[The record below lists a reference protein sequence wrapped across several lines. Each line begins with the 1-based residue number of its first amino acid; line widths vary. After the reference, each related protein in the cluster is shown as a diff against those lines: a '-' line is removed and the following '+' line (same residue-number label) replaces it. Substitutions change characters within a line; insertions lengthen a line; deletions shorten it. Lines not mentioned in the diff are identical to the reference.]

1 MNPQYPYYN
10 QQWGSPNQYYQ
21 PQQFSQT
28 YISPPP
34 QQFSQPNVPYP
45 PQNYQHPQQQ
55 FSQTNIQFPQQ
66 TFSQANVPL
75 PHQQYHSQQR
85 FPSQTQQVIYP
96 QLQQPF
102 YPQLD
107 QPFSSQTHS
116 NHPNN
121 YQSKNHQQQLY
132 PDLPQPFSEPPNQ
145 PNHSHMSA
153 TQSSQQI
160 EKPTVYYPYLAPC
173 FEFNPNNFTESNNPW
188 SASMWLQ
195 TPSVNYPTLSPL
207 NLPQNSGI
215 ESVEQFQKLRHHA
228 TVESALGQLS
238 ELAIDL
244 SRVDPNFF
252 RPSSSSCFIVCNS
265 YETPRLK
272 LGVGPINDAI
282 TVAANHKYMGYTVY
296 YLHNPHHQIFLN
308 FLSVFLSNV
317 YSYLTVY
324 YSGHGAQK
332 KDTSGDEADGYD
344 EVMVFDSGRVVD
356 DELALYLN
364 KYSRGSA
371 HTILI
376 SDCCHSGTIW
386 DIPESL
392 GAAASFP
399 PNIMSISASNDSQ
412 TAKQTNIG
420 NKNQGIFTFNFFA
433 LLRSKPYLAIGEAQ
447 KLLNPELKRF
457 NQQIEFYPTRPEM
470 LTKPIFPLMAQ
481 KQGYF

>member
-1 MNPQYPYYN
+1 
-10 QQWGSPNQYYQ
+10 
-21 PQQFSQT
+21 
-28 YISPPP
+28 
-34 QQFSQPNVPYP
+34 
-45 PQNYQHPQQQ
+45 
-55 FSQTNIQFPQQ
+55 
-66 TFSQANVPL
+66 
-75 PHQQYHSQQR
+75 
-85 FPSQTQQVIYP
+85 
-96 QLQQPF
+96 
-102 YPQLD
+102 
-107 QPFSSQTHS
+107 
-116 NHPNN
+116 
-121 YQSKNHQQQLY
+121 
-132 PDLPQPFSEPPNQ
+132 
-145 PNHSHMSA
+145 
-153 TQSSQQI
+153 
-160 EKPTVYYPYLAPC
+160 
-173 FEFNPNNFTESNNPW
+173 
-188 SASMWLQ
+188 MWLQ

-386 DIPESL
+386 DIPTNGQEML
-392 GAAASFP
+392 YFP
-399 PNIMSISASNDSQ
+399 PNIICLSAADDNE
-412 TAKQTNIG
+412 TAKQGKQN
-420 NKNQGIFTFNFFA
+420 NNDQGFFTFFLFQEVRRNRA
-433 LLRSKPYLAIGEAQ
+433 ITPRDIENRVSSLLAKY
-447 KLLNPELKRF
+447 
-457 NQQIEFYPTRPEM
+457 NQCVVVSPTRPEM
-470 LTKPIFPLMAQ
+470 MDYPLFPQ
-481 KQGYF
+481 Y